1 MKPISS
7 RNDSKSS
14 RMRLTDSVDVDDLF
28 DGRTWELGKGEDFDC
43 STSSA
48 AALVRAA
55 FRERY
60 GQLIIRQTAENNT
73 IQVTAVPGTRWRKS

>member
-1 MKPISS
+1 MKPISIK
-7 RNDSKSS
+7 SKSKVS
-14 RMRLTDSVDVDDLF
+14 LSDSVDLDDLF
-28 DGRTWELGKGEDFDC
+28 DGQTWELAKGDDFDC

-60 GQLIIRQTAENNT
+60 GHLVIRESKERST
-73 IQVTAVPGTRWRKS
+73 ITVTATNGTRWRKS